1 MWNRTLVARR
11 RRRIVSAQLFVCAQ
25 KRLLC
30 LCTASNESNLCL
42 MRRDWLT
49 GYTLLFSVHNRRL
62 RGIKCVQ
69 TISRSIFIILSYATD
84 EKMVRQRNEK
94 YLGQHDEF
102 CNRLQPSRCMWNN
115 LIVIHVTPHHF
126 KMVQFGGFVHD
137 LYWARCG
144 SELMIFLVKYFPQ
157 GL

>member
-11 RRRIVSAQLFVCAQ
+11 RRRIVSAQLFVCVQ

-30 LCTASNESNLCL
+30 LCTASNESSLCL

-62 RGIKCVQ
+62 GGIMRTNYFTFYFYHSVLRHRWKDDE
-69 TISRSIFIILSYATD
+69 AT
-84 EKMVRQRNEK
+84 QRK

-102 CNRLQPSRCMWNN
+102 CNRLQPSRSMWNN
-115 LIVIHVTPHHF
+115 LIVIHVTPHNF
-126 KMVQFGGFVHD
+126 QMVQFGVFVHD
-137 LYWARCG
+137 LYLARCK
-144 SELMIFLVKYFPQ
+144 SEHEWFP
-157 GL
+157 